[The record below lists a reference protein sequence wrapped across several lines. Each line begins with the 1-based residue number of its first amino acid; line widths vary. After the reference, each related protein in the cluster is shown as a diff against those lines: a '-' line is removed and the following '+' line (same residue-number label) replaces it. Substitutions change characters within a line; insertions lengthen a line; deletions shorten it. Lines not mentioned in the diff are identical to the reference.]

1 MYTIPLTPDLFT
13 NEPRLLCKSNEFTV
27 EAKRFSS
34 GVASVTV
41 RNSRGHVEVLPFMG
55 QIIWD
60 VVFDDT
66 SLTMTNMFAEPQPA
80 RLIEDTYGCFAFH
93 SGLLA
98 NGCPSPQDTHPLHGE
113 FPCAPFTEAWL
124 EIDENSVSVSGRR
137 EYIKGFGH
145 HYEAVPRV
153 TLARRETFIDIDL
166 SVTNLSAYQAMPLQ
180 YMCHMNYA
188 WVDGAT
194 MSQTIGDAFT
204 LRSTVPAH
212 VQPTPEWT
220 ELNEDILTGRVDPQ
234 KLEDANRYDP
244 EIVLFADDLP
254 QYGEHARFSM
264 ELPTGGRFM
273 VMFSTSDFPV
283 ATRWLLHNP
292 DQKVA
297 AFVLPG
303 TSRPEGFLAAE
314 QAGTLIQLGAGQTR
328 TFHVRTGLEKN

>member
-1 MYTIPLTPDLFT
+1 
-13 NEPRLLCKSNEFTV
+13 
-27 EAKRFSS
+27 
-34 GVASVTV
+34 
-41 RNSRGHVEVLPFMG
+41 
-55 QIIWD
+55 
-60 VVFDDT
+60 
-66 SLTMTNMFAEPQPA
+66 
-80 RLIEDTYGCFAFH
+80 
-93 SGLLA
+93 
-98 NGCPSPQDTHPLHGE
+98 
-113 FPCAPFTEAWL
+113 
-124 EIDENSVSVSGRR
+124 
-137 EYIKGFGH
+137 
-145 HYEAVPRV
+145 
-153 TLARRETFIDIDL
+153 
-166 SVTNLSAYQAMPLQ
+166 
-180 YMCHMNYA
+180 
-188 WVDGAT
+188 
-194 MSQTIGDAFT
+194 
-204 LRSTVPAH
+204 
-212 VQPTPEWT
+212 
-220 ELNEDILTGRVDPQ
+220 GRVDPQ